1 MTKVEDTVTFNCTV
15 FLVYLMLS
23 KFLFDSNIFPH
34 LDAEDWLPEYLRLNW
49 MFKKNKT
56 EYSGFSEVYILCFSK
71 RITQL
76 GVRSF

>member
-49 MFKKNKT
+49 MFKKKT
-56 EYSGFSEVYILCFSK
+56 KLNILGFLKYTYYAFQKE
-71 RITQL
+71 
-76 GVRSF
+76 